1 MVRTKRYVLRIF
13 VSLKHITANIVD
25 RQTGRIAASASTVEA
40 ALKSAAELGRTTNAK
55 SAAAVG
61 EVLAMRL
68 RVQGFSS
75 AAASASASTS
85 SDGAGGPIHAD
96 VTKALERKGFKN
108 RTKVWAIVN
117 ALRSHGV
124 PLVVDDDDDPADPL

>member
-13 VSLKHITANIVD
+13 VSLKHITANVVD

-55 SAAAVG
+55 SAAAIG

-68 RVQGFSS
+68 RV
-75 AAASASASTS
+75 

-124 PLVVDDDDDPADPL
+124 PLVVDDDDDPADAL

>member
-13 VSLKHITANIVD
+13 VSLKHITANVVD

-75 AAASASASTS
+75 SAASASTS

-124 PLVVDDDDDPADPL
+124 PLVVDEDDDPADPL